1 MDNDETTKTA
11 AVSQRPPAPAI
22 FMGYLADN
30 RSRLRQPL
38 ELWNLTED
46 IPGHPQG
53 STVSRKTLEKAGYAV
68 LPPSEAPRR
77 GHGFS

>member
-1 MDNDETTKTA
+1 MDNGKTTKTA
-11 AVSQRPPAPAI
+11 TVSQRPPAPAI
-22 FMGYLADN
+22 FVGYLADN
-30 RSRLRQPL
+30 KARLRQPL

-68 LPPSEAPRR
+68 LPPSKASRR

>member
-1 MDNDETTKTA
+1 MDNGKTTKTA
-11 AVSQRPPAPAI
+11 TVSQRPPAPAI
-22 FMGYLADN
+22 FVGYLADN
-30 RSRLRQPL
+30 KSRLRQPL

-68 LPPSEAPRR
+68 LSPSKGPRR
-77 GHGFS
+77 GQGFS